1 MHRAVVP
8 LVLALAAAPGAAQ
21 SPTIRLGIACAGP
34 VPVLLEIEALAPTI
48 VHVLLDQLYAYCAR
62 EAPQK
67 TRWRTGA

>member
-21 SPTIRLGIACAGP
+21 SPTLRLGIACNGP

-48 VHVLLDQLYAYCAR
+48 VHVLLDELFAYCAR
-62 EAPQK
+62 EAPTK
-67 TRWRTGA
+67 SHWRAGA